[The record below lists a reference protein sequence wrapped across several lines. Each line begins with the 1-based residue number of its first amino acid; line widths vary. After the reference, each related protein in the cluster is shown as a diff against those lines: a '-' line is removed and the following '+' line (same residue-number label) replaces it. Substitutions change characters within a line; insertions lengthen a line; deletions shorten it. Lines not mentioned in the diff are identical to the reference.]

1 MPNLLRP
8 DIGKVRKRNFKPPKP
23 KVKELDTPLMDQ
35 PFEYP
40 LVHVSTWCVRDILKT
55 LKRDTIYTMFNLIN
69 ITKKNENLILNRLGL
84 PAQTMPEITSSLGHD
99 TKTEQAAI
107 SNLIKNQIIMKQYSS
122 QYNCR
127 CYYINPYVMFYGTS
141 IPDFVY
147 EIFTDTKWRAYHKS
161 FTLSSLEY

>member
-40 LVHVSTWCVRDILKT
+40 LVHVSTWCIRDILKT

-84 PAQTMPEITSSLGHD
+84 PAHRHLVMILRQNRRQS
-99 TKTEQAAI
+99 AI
-107 SNLIKNQIIMKQYSS
+107 SLKIRSS
-122 QYNCR
+122 
-127 CYYINPYVMFYGTS
+127 
-141 IPDFVY
+141 
-147 EIFTDTKWRAYHKS
+147 
-161 FTLSSLEY
+161 